1 MATFLTGCIVRGLVR
16 ECALE
21 GHTVDELERAIEG
34 QMADVVT
41 ECTLK
46 GFLANET
53 ERNSVRKKNSEA
65 MKLTVDAAE

>member
-1 MATFLTGCIVRGLVR
+1 MRGLVR

-34 QMADVVT
+34 QMADAVT

-53 ERNSVRKKNSEA
+53 EREIVLERK
-65 MKLTVDAAE
+65 TVKQ

>member
-1 MATFLTGCIVRGLVR
+1 MRGLVR

-34 QMADVVT
+34 WMADVVT

-53 ERNSVRKKNSEA
+53 ERK
-65 MKLTVDAAE
+65 

>member
-21 GHTVDELERAIEG
+21 GHTVDELEKAIEG
-34 QMADVVT
+34 WMADVVT
-41 ECTLK
+41 ECALK

-53 ERNSVRKKNSEA
+53 EKEILLERK
-65 MKLTVDAAE
+65 TVKQ